1 VHIASQLTFP
11 TRLVAR
17 LADLTPAHFGMVMAT
32 GIVSIAVHLLAPGAL
47 ARVLFDL
54 NIGVYAL
61 LSALTIMR
69 AAAHP
74 RRLLADLTD
83 HQRGPAFFAVVA
95 GTGVLGSQAV
105 LLAGAYATAT
115 LMLAVAVVLWIAATY
130 MVFVGLT
137 IKDVKP
143 ALDQGISGTW
153 LLTVV
158 ATQSIA
164 VLSALLAAHAA
175 EPWRLQLDFVA
186 LSMWLLGGMLYI
198 WMISLIFYRYTFLRF
213 RPADLSPPYW
223 INMGAMAIST
233 LAGALLIVNAHDE
246 PLLAS
251 LLPFLKGFTLLYW
264 ATGTWWIP
272 MLVVLALWR
281 YVYRRFPL
289 RFDPLYWA
297 AVFPLGMYAASTHEM
312 VNALGLPFL
321 ASVPTLFLYLAL
333 IAWTATFTGLLVDVG
348 RRLRGLARRA

>member
-1 VHIASQLTFP
+1 M
-11 TRLVAR
+11 RLVAR
-17 LADLTPAHFGMVMAT
+17 IAELSPAHFGMVMAT
-32 GIVSIAVHLLAPGAL
+32 GIVSIAAHLLAPGAL
-47 ARVLFDL
+47 SLALFEL
-54 NIGVYAL
+54 NIGVYTV
-61 LSALTIMR
+61 LSALMVVR
-69 AAAHP
+69 ATAHP

-83 HQRGPAFFAVVA
+83 HQRGPAFFAIA
-95 GTGVLGSQAV
+95 AATGVLGSQAA
-105 LLAGAYATAT
+105 LLAGSYAAATA
-115 LMLAVAVVLWIAATY
+115 LLAVAIVLWVALTY
-130 MVFVGLT
+130 IVFVGLT

-153 LLTVV
+153 LLAVV

-164 VLSALLAAHAA
+164 VLSALLAGHAA

-213 RPADLSPPYW
+213 GPGDLSPPYW

-233 LAGALLIVNAHDE
+233 LAGALLIANAHDE
-246 PLLAS
+246 PLLGS

-281 YVYRRFPL
+281 YVHRRFPL

-297 AVFPLGMYAASTHEM
+297 AVFPIGMYAASTHEM

-321 ASVPTLFLYLAL
+321 TFVPTLFLYLAL
-333 IAWTATFTGLLVDVG
+333 IAWTATSAGLLVEVARRFRASG
-348 RRLRGLARRA
+348 RRG